1 MQATAPETGSAGRL
15 GDRQTDGRTAR
26 RAPSRPAGTCG
37 SRTGRT
43 ASAGRA
49 GWTSPSHRRSRQ
61 LDPPRKEKRGA
72 SGSGACVTAPAT
84 PRPACWCVCGGE
96 GGAAEA
102 VGVAARAALAV
113 TPVARRRPG
122 TALVARG
129 VQELLLSLGDTRGL
143 GGQGVQCGVG
153 GPSGCASAASS
164 PRAPPFQ
171 TAVQGLDPRS
181 CGRQGP
187 ARYRQR
193 ALLRS
198 GGQPR
203 TGAEGTAWRGGEGP
217 RRPASPWAAGFED
230 VSLSRDQP

>member
-1 MQATAPETGSAGRL
+1 MFPFGVCQKDAARKRSLRGRSVREPLPGACHLPWAPRDGAQGLCSWVQATAPETGSAGRL

-113 TPVARRRPG
+113 TPVARGRPR

-143 GGQGVQCGVG
+143 GGQEVECGVG

-164 PRAPPFQ
+164 PRAPP
-171 TAVQGLDPRS
+171 S
-181 CGRQGP
+181 RQ
-187 ARYRQR
+187 
-193 ALLRS
+193 LC
-198 GGQPR
+198 
-203 TGAEGTAWRGGEGP
+203 RG
-217 RRPASPWAAGFED
+217 WT
-230 VSLSRDQP
+230 

>member
-15 GDRQTDGRTAR
+15 GDRRTDGRTAR

-113 TPVARRRPG
+113 TPAARGRPG
-122 TALVARG
+122 TAPVARG

-153 GPSGCASAASS
+153 GPSGCASAASE
-164 PRAPPFQ
+164 PTCTPFPDSCAGAGPEELREAGTSGLQ
-171 TAVQGLDPRS
+171 AEGAAAVR
-181 CGRQGP
+181 RP
-187 ARYRQR
+187 AQN
-193 ALLRS
+193 RS
-198 GGQPR
+198 GGDSMAGWGR
-203 TGAEGTAWRGGEGP
+203 AT
-217 RRPASPWAAGFED
+217 AAG
-230 VSLSRDQP
+230 QPLGRRL